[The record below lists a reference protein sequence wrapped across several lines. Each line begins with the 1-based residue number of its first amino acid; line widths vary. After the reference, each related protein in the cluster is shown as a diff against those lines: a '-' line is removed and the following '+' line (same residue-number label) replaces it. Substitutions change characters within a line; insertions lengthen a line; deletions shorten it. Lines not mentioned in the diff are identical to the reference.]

1 MNKKKNFLPP
11 SLPPSEKKRFIYSQL
26 TKMSVK
32 CTRALPS
39 LAGVFSAIEVPA
51 DKRTASALVKIA
63 LARKYTTLDQV
74 RDLVNEDAPFQ
85 AMEDQPDEIEFD
97 TREASGTVEQI
108 AVRLSITRA
117 GATGV
122 VFKRDH
128 VEYGML
134 KADDGRL
141 VLFVP
146 PDTVRSMTLM
156 GIGAED
162 FPFPA
167 HDLCEYT
174 CYSPSPLALSD
185 FKEVEAEDTGKGK
198 EEAADWGLVSKT
210 TATVPAVMVPPPPQV
225 PVVHAAVAA
234 VAPASLAKPPV
245 ADKPSVADKVPVPD
259 KRSVPANL
267 AVTSLLPSDDDD
279 EGEEGSVKEEKPTP
293 PTKKRP
299 VREKRE
305 SSADH
310 SEEKRSKAG
319 AAKKP
324 ALSAKPTAT
333 ITGKTAEAAASAATA
348 AVHAKIQTRK

>member
-1 MNKKKNFLPP
+1 
-11 SLPPSEKKRFIYSQL
+11 
-26 TKMSVK
+26 MSVK

-74 RDLVNEDAPFQ
+74 RDLVNEDGPFQ

-97 TREASGTVEQI
+97 TRKASGTVEQI

-141 VLFVP
+141 ILFVP
-146 PDTVRSMTLM
+146 PDTVRSMTLI

-167 HDLCEYT
+167 LDLCEYT

-210 TATVPAVMVPPPPQV
+210 TATVPAVMVPPPPPPQV

-234 VAPASLAKPPV
+234 VAPASLAKPSAADKPPV
-245 ADKPSVADKVPVPD
+245 ADKH
-259 KRSVPANL
+259 SVPANL
-267 AVTSLLPSDDDD
+267 AVTSLLPSDD

-310 SEEKRSKAG
+310 SEEKRTRAAPS